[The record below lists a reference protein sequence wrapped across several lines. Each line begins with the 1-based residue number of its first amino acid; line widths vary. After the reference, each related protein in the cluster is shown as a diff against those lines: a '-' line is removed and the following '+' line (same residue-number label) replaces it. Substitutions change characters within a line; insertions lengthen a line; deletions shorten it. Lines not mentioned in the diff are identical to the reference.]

1 MSNHHQIPHTHAHD
15 HALEISADSTRRV
28 FWAMLLTGSFMLA
41 EVAGGVLSGSLALL
55 ADAGHMLSDFVS
67 LLLSW
72 VAFRLSTRQADLRR
86 TYGYHRFQVLAAFVN
101 GLSLLAIATW
111 ICIEA
116 VTRFFKPVDVLAGPM
131 LIIAVLGLVIN
142 LMAFR
147 ILQRG
152 HQDNLNLR
160 SAMLHVLGDILGSVA
175 AIAASLIILYGGWMQ
190 ADPLLSILAAL
201 LIVKAGYSIVK
212 QSGHILLQGAPEQV
226 DPNTIREVITGHVP
240 GAIDVHHIHIWSL
253 TNEHLILT
261 LHVRVADVPTSHG
274 ILISIHNVLKDHLGI
289 SHATVQIEDETCFDT
304 LSQRPC

>member
-1 MSNHHQIPHTHAHD
+1 
-15 HALEISADSTRRV
+15 
-28 FWAMLLTGSFMLA
+28 MLA
-41 EVAGGVLSGSLALL
+41 EVAGGVFSGSLALL

-67 LLLSW
+67 LLLAW
-72 VAFRLSTRQADLRR
+72 VAFRLSTREADLRR

-101 GLSLLAIATW
+101 GLSLLAIAVW

-116 VTRFFKPVDVLAGPM
+116 VMRFFKPVDVLAGPM
-131 LIIAVLGLVIN
+131 LIIAVLGLAIN
-142 LMAFR
+142 LIAFG

-152 HQDNLNLR
+152 HQGNLNLR
-160 SAMLHVLGDILGSVA
+160 SAMQHVLGDVLGSVA
-175 AIAASLIILYGGWMQ
+175 AIAASLIILCSGWML

-201 LIVKAGYSIVK
+201 LIVRAGTNIVK

-226 DPNTIREVITGHVP
+226 DPNIIREVITDHVP

-261 LHVRVADVPTSHG
+261 LHVRVADVPNSHG
-274 ILISIHNVLKDHLGI
+274 ILISIHHVLKDHLGI

-304 LSQRPC
+304 LSQGPC